1 MESSSKPKFD
11 EDGDSVME
19 PSYNEDDG
27 NEYES
32 QADYDGW
39 GFDGEDL
46 QQPKLMV
53 QASTGLPFVR
63 GTSFSLIEEDEI
75 SYQQNRMIK

>member
-32 QADYDGW
+32 
-39 GFDGEDL
+39 
-46 QQPKLMV
+46 
-53 QASTGLPFVR
+53 
-63 GTSFSLIEEDEI
+63 
-75 SYQQNRMIK
+75 